1 MAEIDGLLRRA
12 ELDAE
17 KLSALIRLVVFA
29 ALAAAILSAEQ
40 SYSRDTSSELTIA
53 LYGIGT
59 AIGLILAW
67 RRIFHPL
74 VPYLFV
80 TFDVILIS
88 ALLLMLSGVMGMATS
103 FAFALPVA
111 GLIFIILIHAS
122 MRYRPWLIAYGAILF
137 LVAIHFGSLLYEGG
151 EHGAMGQMRPME
163 GPTAVNS
170 QGMGTFM
177 NYEVL
182 PIMLIILAAL
192 ILFAI
197 GMRTRNLLLRSID
210 QTNRVA
216 KLSRYFSP
224 ELAGSLADSDDKQL
238 LEGRRQAA
246 AVLFV
251 DMRGFTSLGE
261 DMAPD
266 QLSDL
271 LSEYRNRLTGPIFEH
286 GGTVDKFIGD
296 AIMAVFGAPI
306 GHTDDARRAVLC
318 ALDMLDATTHWAEE
332 RARLQLPPIA
342 VGIGAHYGEVFA
354 GALGNE
360 QLLEYTVIGDTVN
373 VAERL
378 ERLSRDV
385 ESLFVVSAALL
396 GEVSDAEQIAEWR
409 QLPPKELKGHRR
421 PIEAYCLT
429 RRRETGP

>member
-17 KLSALIRLVVFA
+17 KLSALIRLAVFA
-29 ALAAAILSAEQ
+29 ALAASILSTEQ
-40 SYSRDTSSELTIA
+40 SYSLDTMPELTIA

-59 AIGLILAW
+59 AVGLVLAW
-67 RRIFHPL
+67 CRLFHPF

-80 TFDVILIS
+80 TFDVILVSI
-88 ALLLMLSGVMGMATS
+88 LILMLSGMMGMSTS

-122 MRYRPWLIAYGAILF
+122 MRYRPWLIAYGAVLF
-137 LVAIHFGSLLYEGG
+137 LIVIHAGALLYGG
-151 EHGAMGQMRPME
+151 GDHGAMRQMRAMD
-163 GPTAVNS
+163 GLMAGRS
-170 QGMGTFM
+170 QGMATIM

-182 PIMLIILAAL
+182 PVTLIVLASFL
-192 ILFAI
+192 LFVS
-197 GMRTRNLLLRSID
+197 GQRTRSLLLRSID
-210 QTNRVA
+210 QSIRVS

-224 ELAGSLADSDDKQL
+224 ELAQSLAASEDQQL
-238 LEGRRQAA
+238 LKGRRQSA

-261 DMAPD
+261 DMAPE

-271 LSEYRNRLTGPIFEH
+271 LSEYRNRLTGPIFKH

-296 AIMAVFGAPI
+296 AIMAVFGTPI
-306 GHTDDARRAVLC
+306 SHTDDARRAVLC
-318 ALDMLDATTHWAEE
+318 ALDMLEETTRWAEE
-332 RARLQLPPIA
+332 RARLQMLPVA

-360 QLLEYTVIGDTVN
+360 QLLEFTVIGDTVN

-385 ESLFVVSAALL
+385 DSPLVVSAALL
-396 GEVSDAEQIAEWR
+396 REVSDAEQIAEWR
-409 QLPPKELKGHRR
+409 DLPAKVLKGHRQ
-421 PIEAYCLT
+421 PVEICGLVV
-429 RRRETGP
+429 RRNARL